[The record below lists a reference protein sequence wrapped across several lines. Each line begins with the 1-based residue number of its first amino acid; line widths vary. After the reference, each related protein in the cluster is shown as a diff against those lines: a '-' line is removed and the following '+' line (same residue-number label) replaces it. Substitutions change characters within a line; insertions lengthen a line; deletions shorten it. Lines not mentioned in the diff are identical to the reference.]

1 MYAYFAKGMTVGH
14 VVTRMVLREIT
25 SIPGIILDLILA
37 IFWVPDYTSYWNEK
51 SAYIDYA
58 DGTRHHGVMR
68 GIFGWIGEAL
78 GFAIGAPIGAL
89 IGTALFFP
97 DLLFRGL
104 IFLKNKIYG
113 SLDDFAAFIG
123 KTTFF
128 ESLNVYEVPQSYS
141 QKAWNLGTA
150 TLGIAL
156 TTIPFIIA
164 KALEFFLPFLSLSR
178 PIAVLGCAIGGL
190 SGWAV
195 GLTLSLPTYFLSKC
209 IDLLE
214 LGRTAVLNG
223 VALVYAKSGQVPVS
237 LENPDHE
244 CCVPPTAIHSDEF
257 YEQVEYYSHTS
268 WRQLLLGPLKGEAPY
283 QKGRGPGRPG
293 QDQLIDAITF
303 EPLGVNKTP
312 TIIDR
317 QGHTFNDDN
326 VPGTTKGIRFWIRQ
340 NHSCPIDRQPLQE
353 TDLVRNRA
361 FDDLIAQ
368 MNPSH
373 Q

>member
-14 VVTRMVLREIT
+14 VLTRLVLREIT

-37 IFWVPDYTSYWNEK
+37 MFWVPDYTSYWNEN

-68 GIFGWIGEAL
+68 GVFGWIGEAL

-104 IFLKNKIYG
+104 IFLNKKISN
-113 SLDDFAAFIG
+113 SLDYFAAFIG

-128 ESLNVYEVPQSYS
+128 ESLNVYEVPQSYF

-150 TLGIAL
+150 TVGIAL
-156 TTIPFIIA
+156 TAIPFIIA

-178 PIAVLGCAIGGL
+178 PIAVLGCALGGL
-190 SGWAV
+190 SGWAL

-214 LGRTAVLNG
+214 LARTAVLNG

-244 CCVPPTAIHSDEF
+244 CCIPPTAVHSDEF
-257 YEQVEYYSHTS
+257 CDQVKHYSHTS
-268 WRQLLLGPLKGEAPY
+268 WTQLLLGPLKGEASSESS
-283 QKGRGPGRPG
+283 KN
-293 QDQLIDAITF
+293 QLLDPITL
-303 EPLGVNKTP
+303 EPLGVNGIP
-312 TIIDR
+312 TVMDR
-317 QGHTFNDDN
+317 DGHTFNDDN
-326 VPGTTKGIRFWIRQ
+326 KSGTQGIRFWVKQ
-340 NHSCPIDRQPLQE
+340 HHSCPVDRKPLKE
-353 TDLVRNRA
+353 TDLARNFA
-361 FDDLIAQ
+361 FDELLAQ
-368 MNPSH
+368 MKTSH